1 MSHPVYKLAIIG
13 FGTVGEGVYQTLLKK
28 SEKIA
33 AILGRPITIPFVL
46 VKDQLR
52 MRNVSSITKIT
63 HSFSDILDESN
74 LDVVVEATPDASTA
88 YPYVTKLLE
97 KSISVI
103 SANKELIA
111 KHGEEL
117 HKLAKENDC
126 QLLYEAAVAGGIP
139 LLNTLRHTLKTN
151 SIQKLE
157 GILNGTSNFIL
168 TKMREEAS
176 SFEVALAE
184 AQENGY
190 AEAIP
195 DKDVDGWDAYYKT
208 CILSQWI
215 FGCSPVWNSEKPVGI
230 REVDAIDISLAENLK
245 ARIKHVA
252 SLQKVENCV
261 RASIQPTLVFE
272 GHPLYS
278 VEDVNNGIYIEGSIV
293 GPVTLQ
299 GPGAGKY
306 PTSSA
311 VVEDVVNFLS
321 ERNEPSLPKGIQFLK
336 DGFEDSDSSFQEKPN
351 LFFLTAPNG
360 LSNHLTTM
368 GFDVIKSVVQL
379 GKKYGALVT
388 SGSTK
393 LERIKTLCNELEIQV
408 YPVLLGKNDSV
419 EKYYF
424 KEKAI

>member
-13 FGTVGEGVYQTLLKK
+13 FGTVGEGVYQTLMKK
-28 SEKIA
+28 SEKIE
-33 AILGRPITIPFVL
+33 AILGRPITIPFIL
-46 VKDQLR
+46 VKDQFR
-52 MRNVSSITKIT
+52 NRNVDSCTKVT
-63 HSFSDILDESN
+63 HSFSDVLEETN
-74 LDVVVEATPDASTA
+74 LDVVVEATPDAKTA
-88 YPYVTKLLE
+88 YPYVTKLL
-97 KSISVI
+97 KKGVSVI

-117 HKLAKENDC
+117 HKLAKENEC

-139 LLNTLRHTLKTN
+139 LLNTLRHTLKIN

-168 TKMREEAS
+168 TKMREEGS
-176 SFEVALAE
+176 SFHSALAE
-184 AQENGY
+184 AQANGY
-190 AEAIP
+190 AETIP

-208 CILSQWI
+208 CILSRWI
-215 FGCSPVWNSEKPVGI
+215 FGCSPVWTSEKPSGI
-230 REVDAIDISLAENLK
+230 RVVDSIDISLAENLK

-252 SLQKVENCV
+252 SLQKEKDCV
-261 RASIQPTLVFE
+261 RASVEPTLVFE

-293 GPVTLQ
+293 GPVALQ

-321 ERNEPSLPKGIQFLK
+321 NRTEPSLPKGIEFLS
-336 DGFEDSDSSFQEKPN
+336 DGFEDSGNSLEEKTH

-360 LSNHLTTM
+360 LSNHLSNI

-379 GKKYGALVT
+379 GKKYGALV
-388 SGSTK
+388 SSSSPMHD
-393 LERIKTLCNELEIQV
+393 RIKSVCNELEIQV
-408 YPVLLGKNDSV
+408 YPVLIGKNDSLS
-419 EKYYF
+419 KYF
-424 KEKAI
+424 LKEKAI